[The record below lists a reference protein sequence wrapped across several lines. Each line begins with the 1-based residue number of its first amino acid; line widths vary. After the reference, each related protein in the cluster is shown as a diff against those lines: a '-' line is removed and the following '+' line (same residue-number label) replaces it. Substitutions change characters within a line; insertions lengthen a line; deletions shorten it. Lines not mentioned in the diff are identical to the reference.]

1 MSVYINWLKRGL
13 RTHLARRI
21 SLDDL
26 ELIVENGRAFNIM
39 HDSLATRGIAEPN
52 NTWAKTP
59 LTKSIFQTLPWH
71 YKSVSFPCRY
81 CVSTF
86 PTGTDP
92 AGTHCLLKIFMSH
105 PYVRRAGTDY
115 TRFMV
120 FGQRPE
126 NMLILAVH
134 TDDSRSSTSWV
145 EGRAPSGTAGR
156 THKSYVLGKQWIH
169 YGLSIPGPTMGY
181 KIR

>member
-1 MSVYINWLKRGL
+1 VAYIDWLRRGL

-39 HDSLATRGIAEPN
+39 HDSLASRHIADPN
-52 NTWAKTP
+52 NTWAKAP
-59 LTKSIFQTLPWH
+59 VTKSIFQTLPWH
-71 YKSVSFPCRY
+71 YKAVSFPCRY
-81 CVSTF
+81 CVATF

-105 PYVRRAGTDY
+105 PYVRRAATDC

-120 FGQRPE
+120 FGQRPD

-134 TDDSRSSTSWV
+134 TENRSSGTSNSISV
-145 EGRAPSGTAGR
+145 AETGR
-156 THKSYVLGKQWIH
+156 THKSYVLDKQWIH

-181 KIR
+181 KIW

>member
-1 MSVYINWLKRGL
+1 MSVYINWLRRGL

-39 HDSLATRGIAEPN
+39 HDALTSRHIAEPN

-105 PYVRRAGTDY
+105 PYVRQSGTDC
-115 TRFMV
+115 TRFML

-134 TDDSRSSTSWV
+134 TDNRSSGNSNRVSVAET
-145 EGRAPSGTAGR
+145 GR
-156 THKSYVLGKQWIH
+156 THKSYVHDNKWIH
-169 YGLSIPGPTMGY
+169 YGISIPRPTMGY

>member
-1 MSVYINWLKRGL
+1 MSIYINWLKRGL
-13 RTHLARRI
+13 RKNLAQRI

-26 ELIVENGRAFNIM
+26 EIIVENGRAFNIM
-39 HDSLATRGIAEPN
+39 HESLATRGIAEPN

-71 YKSVSFPCRY
+71 YKAVSFPCRY
-81 CVSTF
+81 CVAVY

-92 AGTHCLLKIFMSH
+92 AGRHCLLKIFMLH
-105 PYVRRAGTDY
+105 PYVRQAGTDC

-134 TDDSRSSTSWV
+134 TADRSSSNSPHL
-145 EGRAPSGTAGR
+145 GGGTCGR
-156 THKSYVLGKQWIH
+156 THKSYVLGNQWIH
-169 YGLSIPGPTMGY
+169 YGISLPGPTMGY